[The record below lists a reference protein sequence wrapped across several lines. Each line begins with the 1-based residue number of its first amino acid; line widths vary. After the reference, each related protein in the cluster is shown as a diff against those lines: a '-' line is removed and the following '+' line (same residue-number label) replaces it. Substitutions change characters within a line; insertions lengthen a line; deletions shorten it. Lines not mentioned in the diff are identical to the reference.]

1 MLKAL
6 VVRLYPTPEQARFL
20 RGQFG
25 AVRFVWNKGLF
36 LKRHFYRVKG
46 KNLDPVHDLKKL
58 LAVAKRHP
66 KYAWLK
72 AYDSMALQESLRHL
86 GAAFSRFFKK
96 EAGYPHFKSHRGEQS
111 SYHCTCVSVGSD
123 FIKIPKMER
132 IKAVIH
138 RPVEGKVKSITLKLD
153 TCGDFFA
160 SILYDDGKPC
170 AEKPKAV
177 RASEVTGFDLG
188 LAAFVTDSNG
198 EKIESPKAYRRA
210 KKRLVKSQRAL
221 SRKQKGSANREKAR
235 RRLAKQHR
243 RVARIRADFLHKAS
257 RKLVDESQALVFET
271 FLCPQKSRI
280 GGVHLLDE
288 TQTPTSYPVF

>member
-1 MLKAL
+1 
-6 VVRLYPTPEQARFL
+6 
-20 RGQFG
+20 
-25 AVRFVWNKGLF
+25 
-36 LKRHFYRVKG
+36 
-46 KNLDPVHDLKKL
+46 
-58 LAVAKRHP
+58 
-66 KYAWLK
+66 
-72 AYDSMALQESLRHL
+72 MALQESLRHL

-96 EAGYPHFKSHRGEQS
+96 EAGYPRFKSRRGEQS

-153 TCGDFFA
+153 SCGDFFA

-177 RASEVTGFDLG
+177 QASEVTGFDLG

-198 EKIESPKAYRRA
+198 EKIKSPKAYRRA
-210 KKRLVKSQRAL
+210 KKRLTKSQRAL

-243 RVARIRADFLHKAS
+243 RVARIRADFLHKTS